1 MKILIIEDSK
11 LVSLLI
17 KEMLINEGYK
27 IITAKTGLEG
37 LERIKEDKP
46 NLILLDKGLPDIDG
60 LDICKE
66 IYNKLDKYGNIPI
79 IIISGMSGE
88 EIEEESLMSG
98 AIDFIEKPIDMKKL
112 KLKIRNIKSL
122 MINFKNKIKIENNF
136 IEYYS
141 LKINQSSR
149 EIYYENKNV
158 NLERKE
164 YELLVYLT
172 KNRDKIKFREELMNE
187 IWGSDYIKGTDRV
200 IDTCIC
206 KLRNKIPIL
215 KNNLKTL
222 RGVGYVLKSKN

>member
-1 MKILIIEDSK
+1 MKILIIEDDEFI
-11 LVSLLI
+11 SLLI
-17 KEMLINEGYK
+17 KETLINKGYK
-27 IITAKTGLEG
+27 IITANTGLKGFEK
-37 LERIKEDKP
+37 IKEYKP

-66 IYNKLDKYGNIPI
+66 IYNKQDKYGNIPI
-79 IIISGMSGE
+79 IIISGMSRE
-88 EIEEESLMSG
+88 EIEEESLSSG
-98 AIDFIEKPIDMKKL
+98 AIDFIEKPIDTKKL
-112 KLKIRNIKSL
+112 ELKIRNIKKL
-122 MINFKNKIKIENNF
+122 MINSKNKIKIEKKF

-141 LKINQSSR
+141 LNINQNSR

-164 YELLVYLT
+164 YELLVYLI

-215 KNNLKTL
+215 KNKLKTL
-222 RGVGYVLKSKN
+222 RGIGYVLKSKN